1 MAKNKVEING
11 INTSN
16 LVVLKHE
23 EMIELFKKYKNG
35 EKDVKNTLVE
45 GNLRLVLS
53 ILRKYHNKCDNL
65 DDLFQIGVIGLI
77 KAINNFDL
85 NYDVRFSTYAVFM
98 IEGEIKRYIRDNSQI
113 RISRSV
119 KELSYMIINY
129 KEEYLRENLR
139 YPSNEEICTKF
150 NISEY
155 ELYNILNSLCDPVS
169 IFEPIYNDGGDT
181 IYLLD
186 QLKNEKEESENTID
200 KIAIEQV
207 LGKLSDK
214 EKYIITK
221 RYFNDKTQ
229 SELAEELGVSQAQI
243 SRIEKNALERMKKRV
258 EKGI

>member
-11 INTSN
+11 INTTN

-23 EMIELFKKYKNG
+23 EMIELFRRYKNG

-45 GNLRLVLS
+45 GNLKLVLS

-186 QLKNEKEESENTID
+186 QLEDSKNVNVNDLILLKDSLNRLKDRERTI
-200 KIAIEQV
+200 IV
-207 LGKLSDK
+207 
-214 EKYIITK
+214 K
-221 RYFNDKTQ
+221 RYVDGMSQ
-229 SELAEELGVSQAQI
+229 AELASELNISQAQV
-243 SRIEKNALERMKKRV
+243 SRIESSALNSVKKL
-258 EKGI
+258 IL

>member
-186 QLKNEKEESENTID
+186 QLEDSKNVNVNDLILLKDSLNRLKDRERTI
-200 KIAIEQV
+200 IV
-207 LGKLSDK
+207 
-214 EKYIITK
+214 K
-221 RYFNDKTQ
+221 RYVDGMSQ
-229 SELAEELGVSQAQI
+229 AELASELNISQAQV
-243 SRIEKNALERMKKRV
+243 SRIESSALNSVKKL
-258 EKGI
+258 IL

>member
-11 INTSN
+11 INTTN

-23 EMIELFKKYKNG
+23 EMIELFRRYKNG

-45 GNLRLVLS
+45 GNLKLVLS

-139 YPSNEEICTKF
+139 YPSNEEICAKF

-186 QLKNEKEESENTID
+186 QLEDSKNVNVNDLILLKDSLNRLKDRERTI
-200 KIAIEQV
+200 IV
-207 LGKLSDK
+207 
-214 EKYIITK
+214 K
-221 RYFNDKTQ
+221 RYVDGMSQAKLA
-229 SELAEELGVSQAQI
+229 SELNISQAQV
-243 SRIEKNALERMKKRV
+243 SRIESSALNSVKKL
-258 EKGI
+258 IL

>member
-16 LVVLKHE
+16 LIVLKHE
-23 EMIELFKKYKNG
+23 EMIELFRRYKSG
-35 EKDVKNTLVE
+35 EGDVKDILVE

-98 IEGEIKRYIRDNSQI
+98 IEGEIKRYLRDNSQI

-129 KEEYLRENLR
+129 KEEYLRDNLR
-139 YPSNEEICTKF
+139 YPSNDEICSKF

-186 QLKNEKEESENTID
+186 QLEDSKNVNVNDLILLKDSLNKLKDRERTI
-200 KIAIEQV
+200 IV
-207 LGKLSDK
+207 
-214 EKYIITK
+214 K
-221 RYFNDKTQ
+221 RYVDGMSQ
-229 SELAEELGVSQAQI
+229 AELANELNISQAQV
-243 SRIEKNALERMKKRV
+243 SRIESSALNSVKKL
-258 EKGI
+258 IL

>member
-11 INTSN
+11 INTTN

-23 EMIELFKKYKNG
+23 EMIELFRRYKNG

-45 GNLRLVLS
+45 GNLKLVLS

-65 DDLFQIGVIGLI
+65 DDLFQIGVIWLI

-139 YPSNEEICTKF
+139 YPSNEEICAKF

-155 ELYNILNSLCDPVS
+155 ELYNILNSLCDPV
-169 IFEPIYNDGGDT
+169 YNDGGDT

-186 QLKNEKEESENTID
+186 QLEDSKNVNVNDLILLKDSLNRLKDRERTI
-200 KIAIEQV
+200 IV
-207 LGKLSDK
+207 
-214 EKYIITK
+214 K
-221 RYFNDKTQ
+221 RYVDGMSQ
-229 SELAEELGVSQAQI
+229 AELASELNISQAQV
-243 SRIEKNALERMKKRV
+243 SRIESSALNSVKKL
-258 EKGI
+258 IL

>member
-23 EMIELFKKYKNG
+23 EMIELFRRYKNG

-139 YPSNEEICTKF
+139 YPSNEEICAKF
-150 NISEY
+150 NMSEY

-186 QLKNEKEESENTID
+186 QLEDSKNVNVNDLILLKDSLNRLKDRERTI
-200 KIAIEQV
+200 IV
-207 LGKLSDK
+207 
-214 EKYIITK
+214 K
-221 RYFNDKTQ
+221 RYVDGMSQ
-229 SELAEELGVSQAQI
+229 AELASELNISQAQV
-243 SRIEKNALERMKKRV
+243 SRIESSALNSVKKL
-258 EKGI
+258 IL

>member
-11 INTSN
+11 INTTN

-23 EMIELFKKYKNG
+23 EMIELFRRYKNG

-45 GNLRLVLS
+45 GNLKLVLS

-139 YPSNEEICTKF
+139 YPSNEEICAKF

-186 QLKNEKEESENTID
+186 QLEDSKNVNVNDLILLKDSLNRLKDRERTI
-200 KIAIEQV
+200 IV
-207 LGKLSDK
+207 
-214 EKYIITK
+214 K
-221 RYFNDKTQ
+221 RYVDGMSQ
-229 SELAEELGVSQAQI
+229 AELASELNISQAQV
-243 SRIEKNALERMKKRV
+243 SRIESSALNSVKKL
-258 EKGI
+258 IL

>member
-11 INTSN
+11 INTTN

-23 EMIELFKKYKNG
+23 EMIELFRRYKNG

-186 QLKNEKEESENTID
+186 QLEDSKNVNVNDLILLKDSLNRLKDRERTI
-200 KIAIEQV
+200 IV
-207 LGKLSDK
+207 
-214 EKYIITK
+214 K
-221 RYFNDKTQ
+221 RYVDGMSQ
-229 SELAEELGVSQAQI
+229 AELASELNISQAQV
-243 SRIEKNALERMKKRV
+243 SRIESSALNSVKKL
-258 EKGI
+258 IL

>member
-1 MAKNKVEING
+1 MARHKVEIANV
-11 INTSN
+11 NTAN
-16 LVVLKHE
+16 IKVLTNE
-23 EMIELFKKYKNG
+23 EMKELSLKMKMGDENARK
-35 EKDVKNTLVE
+35 ELIE
-45 GNLRLVLS
+45 GNLKLVLS
-53 ILRKYHNKCDNL
+53 ILKKYNNRTDNM
-65 DDLFQIGVIGLI
+65 DDLFQLGTVGLI

-139 YPSNEEICTKF
+139 YPSNEEICAKF

-186 QLKNEKEESENTID
+186 QLEDSKNVNVNDLILLKDSLNRLKDRERTI
-200 KIAIEQV
+200 IV
-207 LGKLSDK
+207 
-214 EKYIITK
+214 K
-221 RYFNDKTQ
+221 RYVDGMSQ
-229 SELAEELGVSQAQI
+229 AELASELNISQAQV
-243 SRIEKNALERMKKRV
+243 SRIESSALNSVKKL
-258 EKGI
+258 IL

>member
-11 INTSN
+11 INTTN

-23 EMIELFKKYKNG
+23 EMIELFKRYKNG

-45 GNLRLVLS
+45 GNLKLVLS

-155 ELYNILNSLCDPVS
+155 DLYNILNSLCDPVS

-186 QLKNEKEESENTID
+186 QLEDSKNVNVNDLILLKDSLNRLKDRERTI
-200 KIAIEQV
+200 IV
-207 LGKLSDK
+207 
-214 EKYIITK
+214 K
-221 RYFNDKTQ
+221 RYVDGMSQ
-229 SELAEELGVSQAQI
+229 AELASELNISQAQV
-243 SRIEKNALERMKKRV
+243 SRIESSALNSVKKL
-258 EKGI
+258 IL

>member
-23 EMIELFKKYKNG
+23 EMIELFRRYKNG

-139 YPSNEEICTKF
+139 YPSNEEIRAKF

-186 QLKNEKEESENTID
+186 QLEDSKNVNVNDLILLKDSLNRLKDRERTI
-200 KIAIEQV
+200 IV
-207 LGKLSDK
+207 
-214 EKYIITK
+214 K
-221 RYFNDKTQ
+221 RYVDGMSQ
-229 SELAEELGVSQAQI
+229 AELASELNISQAQV
-243 SRIEKNALERMKKRV
+243 SRIESSALNSVKKL
-258 EKGI
+258 IL